1 MSKRIQKVITVN
13 GMHCEHCQ
21 KRVENA
27 LSRLHEVKKVEVTL
41 EDKKVRVILKK
52 EIGDEKIKEAIE
64 NLGYSVEN
72 ITLL

>member
-1 MSKRIQKVITVN
+1 MLKRIQKVITVN

-27 LSRLHEVKKVEVTL
+27 LSSLREVKKVEVTL

-64 NLGYSVEN
+64 TLGYSVEN
-72 ITLL
+72 IILL

>member
-1 MSKRIQKVITVN
+1 MLKRIQKVITVN
-13 GMHCEHCQ
+13 SMHCEHCQ

-41 EDKKVRVILKK
+41 EDKKVIVILKK

>member
-1 MSKRIQKVITVN
+1 MLKRIKKVITVN
-13 GMHCEHCQ
+13 GMHCE
-21 KRVENA
+21 KRVEKA
-27 LSRLHEVKKVEVTL
+27 LSSLREVKKVEVTL
-41 EDKKVRVILKK
+41 ENKKVIVILKK

>member
-1 MSKRIQKVITVN
+1 MLKRIQKVITVN

-41 EDKKVRVILKK
+41 EDKKVIVILKK

>member
-1 MSKRIQKVITVN
+1 MLKRIQKVITVN

-41 EDKKVRVILKK
+41 EDKKGRVILKK

-64 NLGYSVEN
+64 TLGYSVEN
-72 ITLL
+72 IILL